1 MKKQEGHGNFPD
13 DCWELIFQKLREDDE
28 RALDSISL
36 VSKRFLSISNRVKLS
51 LKVRDK
57 TLPLL
62 LNLLRRFQNIET
74 LLITAHKEIDG
85 LLDLISRSGVLN
97 LQAIEFRWC
106 MTEPPRAGFKA
117 LALNKNI
124 KDDLKVL
131 DCFGLVSMQDKD
143 LVLIADLF
151 PRLEELRIQA
161 GKQICSIAKAR
172 PSLKML
178 QLNCFEG
185 KYFEIHGALKL
196 LLQACQL
203 TLKEL
208 ILVRWSLTDTA
219 ISDLAQHLSNL
230 TFIDLHA
237 CFGLTS
243 VIFYTLTKSCPSLE
257 TLKMAYTREQVMDN
271 FSPKRLHENYRM
283 RHLDVFSNLLL
294 TDMMLKNFGQ
304 VCPNLKFLSVSE
316 FKRLT
321 NLGIGEVLRR
331 CPAITAYQ
339 WY

>member
-161 GKQICSIAKAR
+161 GKYFTIGKVAARITDGVDALASKLKQLKEIALEGKQICSIAKAR

-185 KYFEIHGALKL
+185 
-196 LLQACQL
+196 
-203 TLKEL
+203 
-208 ILVRWSLTDTA
+208 
-219 ISDLAQHLSNL
+219 
-230 TFIDLHA
+230 
-237 CFGLTS
+237 
-243 VIFYTLTKSCPSLE
+243 
-257 TLKMAYTREQVMDN
+257 
-271 FSPKRLHENYRM
+271 
-283 RHLDVFSNLLL
+283 
-294 TDMMLKNFGQ
+294 
-304 VCPNLKFLSVSE
+304 
-316 FKRLT
+316 
-321 NLGIGEVLRR
+321 
-331 CPAITAYQ
+331 
-339 WY
+339 